1 MSVGGARAIGVGDV
15 ERGGERAETGDVS
28 RAVAGGDLPCGDV
41 ERAVLGELA
50 VLDAVLGDRAVLG
63 ERGTHPCADVCA
75 GAPTLTVNHESPWLM
90 PREVAWPPRGAGMAA
105 PWTHT
110 LSR

>member
-1 MSVGGARAIGVGDV
+1 MAPSRAVASSVELSVGGARVIGVGDV

-28 RAVAGGDLPCGDV
+28 RAVAGGDLPGGDV
-41 ERAVLGELA
+41 ARAVLGA
-50 VLDAVLGDRAVLG
+50 
-63 ERGTHPCADVCA
+63 RGTHPCADVCA
-75 GAPTLTVNHESPWLM
+75 GAPTLIVNHESPWLM

-105 PWTHT
+105 PCTHT